1 MNERR
6 RRILLG
12 AALHVVSHAVA
23 VIYCLLTLHQPNR
36 SLMLAAYLCGMASG
50 LVGVWAARRVTTQV
64 AGYRLSFTILLIT
77 LLAAALG
84 AHWDGGVT
92 SPAALGFVTTTVFVA
107 NYTPHLRLMIALEVL
122 VVGSYLAVAGTGG
135 PANSGHVFIYL
146 AGMLVLASVCST
158 QARILAR
165 QRSQLRALA
174 ALDPLTGALN
184 RRGLAEFASHL
195 FHGGCR
201 PGPSLLCLDLDDFKL
216 VNDRLGHAAGDELL
230 RRTVSAARDV
240 LRVEDAIARVGGDEF
255 VVVLVDADEPTA
267 RAIAARIGAAV
278 GQHTSVSIGSATAPY
293 DGDSLEALMLAA
305 DQRLY
310 RAKQERHR
318 VAARPPADGSGL
330 LPRGAGAF
338 GAP

>member
-12 AALHVVSHAVA
+12 AALHAVSHTVA
-23 VIYCLLTLHQPNR
+23 VIYCVVTLHQPNR
-36 SLMLAAYLCGMASG
+36 SLMLAAYLGGMASG

-64 AGYRLSFTILLIT
+64 SGYRLSFTILLIT
-77 LLAAALG
+77 LLTAALG

-107 NYTPHLRLMIALEVL
+107 NYTPHLRVMIALELL
-122 VVGSYLAVAGTGG
+122 VFGSYLVVAVTGG
-135 PANSGHVFIYL
+135 PTRPGYVFIHV
-146 AGMLVLASVCST
+146 AGMLVLASVCSA
-158 QARILAR
+158 QARSLAR

-184 RRGLAEFASHL
+184 RRGLAEFTSHL
-195 FHGGCR
+195 FRGGCR

-230 RRTVSAARDV
+230 RRTVAAARDV

-255 VVVLVDADEPTA
+255 VVVLVDAEQS
-267 RAIAARIGAAV
+267 IAASIASRIDAAV
-278 GQHTSVSIGSATAPY
+278 RQHTGVSIGAATAPY
-293 DGDSLEALMLAA
+293 DGDTLDALMAVA

-310 RAKQERHR
+310 RVKQERHR
-318 VAARPPADGSGL
+318 AAAQSPGEGHGLVPSGSDTV
-330 LPRGAGAF
+330 